1 MQEEHGGEEGLLE
14 EVTSDNG
21 EITKANVTNRIK
33 VIQKDSTFASE
44 LKVFKGYLKLIEQ
57 ETEISKQIK
66 EATQAL
72 DNQVLA
78 KYQQLTEDEIKML
91 LVDDKWMPTLRQAI
105 NSEMERISQRL
116 TQRIKELAEQYD
128 TPLPKLR
135 SKVEAHLKRMGL
147 VW

>member
-78 KYQQLTEDEIKML
+78 KYQQLTEDKIKML

-105 NSEMERISQRL
+105 NSEMERIS
-116 TQRIKELAEQYD
+116 
-128 TPLPKLR
+128 
-135 SKVEAHLKRMGL
+135 
-147 VW
+147 